1 MKTILVTGG
10 SGYIGSHTV
19 VKLLEKGYSVVILD
33 NLCNSK
39 RNAIHQIES
48 ITACKPIFYE
58 GDVRDRT
65 LLAEIFKAYSIHGV
79 IHFAGLKAVA
89 ESQAKPLLY

>member
-10 SGYIGSHTV
+10 AGYIGSHTV
-19 VKLLEKGYSVVILD
+19 VRLLEQEYGVVIVD

-39 RNAIHQIES
+39 VNAIHQIES
-48 ITACKPIFYE
+48 ITGRKPVFYE

-65 LLAEIFKAYSIHGV
+65 LLAGIFKAHPIQGV

-89 ESQAKPLLY
+89 ESQ